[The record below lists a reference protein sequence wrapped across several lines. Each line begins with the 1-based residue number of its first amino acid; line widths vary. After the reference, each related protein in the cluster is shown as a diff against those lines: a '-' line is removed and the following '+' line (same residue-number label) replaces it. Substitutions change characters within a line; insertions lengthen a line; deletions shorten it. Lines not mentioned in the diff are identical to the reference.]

1 MLGGDLMKARMIIK
15 GEEEDI
21 EKLDAFL
28 SDLKKNGD
36 LTLEN
41 CKWKW
46 DRVDGR
52 RVLPKE
58 TTQKEYAEDFNKE
71 PAN

>member
-1 MLGGDLMKARMIIK
+1 MKARMIIK

-21 EKLDAFL
+21 CKLCRELDRLNDYNEEWKFL
-28 SDLKKNGD
+28 QNM
-36 LTLEN
+36 N
-41 CKWKW
+41 WKW
-46 DRVDGR
+46 NKVDGR